1 MKEHKH
7 HREELTINITCMKF
21 GDKNILGST
30 EDVKKSLRR
39 VISFLNE
46 EGSKLAHI
54 QENDYLLLAL
64 RGLANYT
71 GVLFDRLISHRQ
83 LPIEYSAVCGR
94 NLFECYL
101 MVAYILKE
109 PSKAKEFISK
119 KLLRI

>member
-1 MKEHKH
+1 MVH
-7 HREELTINITCMKF
+7 
-21 GDKNILGST
+21 
-30 EDVKKSLRR
+30 V
-39 VISFLNE
+39 
-46 EGSKLAHI
+46 

-109 PSKAKEFISK
+109 PSKAKEFISQKAFEDLEINEGFLSLTTATTSEASIKQIRERMDYIKEVIKTNGLTPVK
-119 KLLRI
+119 KMERK